1 MTASR
6 QLALLGFFL
15 AASVVFAKTAELA
28 LVPEHY
34 AALVAF
40 GRALLGNVVV
50 QAGLVTVALV
60 GLVSMCAL
68 AWDKADRWY
77 RNSKTETQEMK

>member
-1 MTASR
+1 MKASS
-6 QLALLGFFL
+6 QLFLLSGFL
-15 AASVVFAKTAELA
+15 AAAVVFAKVAEIA
-28 LVPEHY
+28 LRPEHY
-34 AALVAF
+34 AALCTF
-40 GRALLGNVVV
+40 GHALVGNVVV
-50 QAGLVTVALV
+50 QAVLITVALV

>member
-1 MTASR
+1 MSAPR
-6 QLALLGFFL
+6 QLVLLGFFL

-40 GRALLGNVVV
+40 GRALINNVVV
-50 QAGLVTVALV
+50 QAGLVTAALV
-60 GLVSMCAL
+60 GLVSMCAM
-68 AWDKADRWY
+68 AWDRAERRY
-77 RNSKTETQEMK
+77 QERTK